1 MHLKANTAS
10 LKYNWSLTGNQ
21 FNDFSIGVTWS
32 YLPFLTTIRAAKYL
46 YYLYL
51 YLFLSRNK
59 KSEHLSVSLWIFI
72 VLAYPLLM
80 TRRALRSPTLE
91 SDRKLVFDSFF
102 FLLFFF
108 SIVVDQLKCDILLV
122 LRLLPQNQTDNLSAC
137 QTFSNQRNFRSE
149 TKLNREPCSRL

>member
-10 LKYNWSLTGNQ
+10 LKYNWFLTGNQ
-21 FNDFSIGVTWS
+21 FNNLSIGLKRS
-32 YLPFLTTIRAAKYL
+32 YLPFLATIRAVKYL

-51 YLFLSRNK
+51 YFFLSRNK
-59 KSEHLSVSLWIFI
+59 KSEHHSVSLWIFI

-108 SIVVDQLKCDILLV
+108 SIVVDQLKCDILLI

-137 QTFSNQRNFRSE
+137 QTFSN
-149 TKLNREPCSRL
+149 